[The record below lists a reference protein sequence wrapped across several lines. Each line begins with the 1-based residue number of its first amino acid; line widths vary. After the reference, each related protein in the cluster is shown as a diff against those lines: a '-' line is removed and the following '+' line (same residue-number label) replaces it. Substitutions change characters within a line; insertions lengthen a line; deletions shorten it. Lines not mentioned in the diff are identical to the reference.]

1 MARALR
7 ITITTG
13 GSRGEVQPYVALG
26 LGLEA
31 AGHEV
36 RISAQAA
43 YQQFVQERGLGFHPI
58 SGDPHQLVSELL
70 EAGNNPV
77 RFARRFRRVLGSL
90 MEPNLEEYLAACRD
104 AEVIIYSPVGF
115 LGYYVAEALGV
126 PRVGAALYPLFSRT
140 KHFPSSIVPLGKLRP
155 RGTLGGLYNYLTYP
169 FSEQLFW
176 QSFRTP
182 ASRAM
187 EEHVGVSP
195 PFLGPF
201 GEMTRHKEPILYGW
215 SPSVLAQPPDWGS
228 WLHTTGYWFLDR
240 PDGWQAPLELA
251 DFLEAGPPPVFIGFG
266 SMNNIAARKLTDIV
280 LQALELTGQRGL
292 LATGWGGMG
301 DADLPDTAFRLED
314 VPHDWLFERVKAAIH
329 HGGAGTTSASLRA
342 GVPTLVVPFFAD
354 QPFWGWSVAELGVGP
369 EPISPRSLG
378 VEQLAGAIR
387 RITSDRGMRARA
399 AALGQRIRNE
409 NGIERAV
416 EAFDLHTRKVSSAR
430 K

>member
-1 MARALR
+1 LR

-58 SGDPHQLVSELL
+58 SGDPRQLVSELL

-77 RFARRFRRVLGSL
+77 RFARRLRRVLGSL
-90 MEPNLEEYLAACRD
+90 MEQNLEEYLAACRD
-104 AEVIIYSPVGF
+104 AEVIVYSPVGF
-115 LGYYVAEALGV
+115 LGYYVAGTLGV

-140 KHFPSSIVPLGKLRP
+140 SYFPSSIVPLGKLRP
-155 RGTLGGLYNYLTYP
+155 RGTLGSLYNYLTYP

-176 QSFRTP
+176 QAFRTP
-182 ASRAM
+182 ASRVM
-187 EEHVGVSP
+187 EEHLGLSTA
-195 PFLGPF
+195 FLGPF
-201 GEMTRHKEPILYGW
+201 GEMIRHKEPILYGW
-215 SPSVLAQPPDWGS
+215 SPSVLPQPPDWGE

-240 PDGWQAPLELA
+240 PGGWQAPRELT
-251 DFLEAGPPPVFIGFG
+251 DFLDSGLPPVFIGFG
-266 SMNNIAARKLTDIV
+266 SMNNIAAERLTKIV
-280 LQALELTGQRGL
+280 LQALELTDQRGI

-301 DADLPDTAFRLED
+301 QADLPDTVFSVED
-314 VPHDWLFERVKAAIH
+314 VPHDWLFERVKATIH

-342 GVPTLVVPFFAD
+342 GVPTLIVPFFAD
-354 QPFWGWSVAELGVGP
+354 QPFWGWRVAELGVGP

-378 VEQLAGAIR
+378 VERLAGTIR
-387 RITSDRGMRARA
+387 RLASDREMLARA
-399 AALGQRIRNE
+399 ATMGWRIRNE

>member
-1 MARALR
+1 MR

-31 AGHEV
+31 AGYEV

-58 SGDPHQLVSELL
+58 SGDPHQLVSKLL
-70 EAGNNPV
+70 EAGHNPV
-77 RFARRFRRVLGSL
+77 RFARRLRRVLGSV
-90 MEPNLEEYLAACRD
+90 MEQNLVEYLAACRD
-104 AEVIIYSPVGF
+104 AEVIVYSPVGF
-115 LGYYVAEALGV
+115 LGYYIAGALGV
-126 PRVGAALYPLFSRT
+126 PRVGAALYPRYSRT
-140 KHFPSSIVPLGKLRP
+140 RHFPSSIVPPGKLRP

-182 ASRAM
+182 ASRAIG
-187 EEHVGVSP
+187 EHLRISP
-195 PFLGPF
+195 SFLGPF
-201 GEMTRHKEPILYGW
+201 GGMNRRKEPILYGW
-215 SPSVLAQPPDWGS
+215 SPSVLPQPPDWGS

-240 PDGWQAPLELA
+240 PGGWRAPRGLA
-251 DFLEAGPPPVFIGFG
+251 GFLESGPPPVFIGFG
-266 SMNNIAARKLTDIV
+266 SMNNIAAERLTKIV

-301 DADLPDTAFRLED
+301 QADLPDTVFRVED
-314 VPHDWLFERVKAAIH
+314 VPHDWLFERVRAAIH

-354 QPFWGWSVAELGVGP
+354 QPFWGWRLAALGVGP
-369 EPISPRSLG
+369 APISPRSLG
-378 VEQLAGAIR
+378 VERLAGAIR
-387 RITSDRGMRARA
+387 RITSDRDMRARA
-399 AALGQRIRNE
+399 AAMGRRIRNE
-409 NGIERAV
+409 NGTERAV
-416 EAFDLHTRKVSSAR
+416 EAFDLYTNMASSAKR
-430 K
+430 